1 MERTVDE
8 AEYVLAVLQRM
19 RGEVSANPDLF
30 DRDAQRRI
38 DEAIVCIQ
46 QVIRS
51 TQTELM
57 IYRAQEEKEAA

>member
-1 MERTVDE
+1 MQRTVDE

-19 RGEVSANPDLF
+19 RCEVFANPELF

-51 TQTELM
+51 TQTQLM
-57 IYRAQEEKEAA
+57 ICRAQNETKAA

>member
-19 RGEVSANPDLF
+19 RCEVFANPELF

-46 QVIRS
+46 QVVRS

-57 IYRAQEEKEAA
+57 IYSAQDETKAA

>member
-19 RGEVSANPDLF
+19 RCEVFANPELF

-51 TQTELM
+51 IQTQLV
-57 IYRAQEEKEAA
+57 ICRAQNETKAA

>member
-1 MERTVDE
+1 MQRTVDE

-19 RGEVSANPDLF
+19 RCEVFANPELF
-30 DRDAQRRI
+30 DRDAQQRI

-51 TQTELM
+51 TQTQLM
-57 IYRAQEEKEAA
+57 IYSAQDETKAA

>member
-1 MERTVDE
+1 M
-8 AEYVLAVLQRM
+8 
-19 RGEVSANPDLF
+19 SANPDLF

-57 IYRAQEEKEAA
+57 IYRAQDETKAA